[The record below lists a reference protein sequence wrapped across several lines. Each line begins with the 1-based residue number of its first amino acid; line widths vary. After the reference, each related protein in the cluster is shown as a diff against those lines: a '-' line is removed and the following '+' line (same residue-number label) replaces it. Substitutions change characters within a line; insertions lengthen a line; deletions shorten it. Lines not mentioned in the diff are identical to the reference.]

1 MSSKPNNDPD
11 NDQANKKLEQIEQI
25 VNLPAKYK
33 KYNKDLLTKFFH
45 LWKISSQAKQKGID
59 PSMIPESQITI
70 DLADRNFLF
79 SPSAP
84 DLSLWVKDID
94 QTT

>member
-33 KYNKDLLTKFFH
+33 KYNKE
-45 LWKISSQAKQKGID
+45 KQKEYK
-59 PSMIPESQITI
+59 SKS
-70 DLADRNFLF
+70 
-79 SPSAP
+79 
-84 DLSLWVKDID
+84 
-94 QTT
+94 

>member
-70 DLADRNFLF
+70 DLADRAEYWAL
-79 SPSAP
+79 
-84 DLSLWVKDID
+84 DLPIAERLRELLSKHK
-94 QTT
+94 